1 MPESAAAGGAQA
13 ALRTMDKVIVAI
25 HGVGS
30 QQRSETIRRVTT
42 QFSAYSKPRVALMPL
57 GFFYVDKVGQVKVSQ
72 LDVPADDALDKI
84 GFAEVFWADIPKK
97 VDKDSD
103 TLEEIKAWGRTVVS
117 RAEAA
122 YGKVNAGTPRL
133 DQADFQLGAAVIE
146 EIIETVAVLENL
158 LFIADKMGLFKF
170 DLAPVL
176 REYVGDVQ
184 VVAEFRFFRE
194 RIVYRFHK
202 AMHDVIKACH
212 GAPEVYVVAHSEG
225 TVVAFL
231 AMLEALSRPP
241 GTHVVDPDD
250 PTNEDKVV
258 STDWIDAVRGF
269 MTIGSP
275 IDKHLVLWP
284 QMWSQLNPSMR
295 QLQHK
300 IKWRNY
306 YDHGDPIGFK
316 LDTAKTYLDRTGC
329 QAFDFHSDPE
339 RDDFGFSRY
348 WLPGKA
354 HNDYWTD
361 NAVFDHFIRSVVRGE
376 EVSKKPQGSKL
387 VGAVSTSL
395 PYLLSAALHLA
406 AVFLLFKALL
416 IYLEGA
422 PPAAP
427 AAPAA
432 AAVELILLLTRTVFC
447 LGGLLLGVTVVA
459 RVPRLVNRWWKWLW
473 LPVLFGVAMAGVYW
487 LCLPDPVARALS
499 TIFQLLLKLLLPAA
513 AYASLPPP
521 GDTVVFGKGILL
533 GVAAVLGCSG
543 WVLKRNRRRG
553 RRTLIAAGATAVLL
567 LVVLQIVATDS
578 QDPQPVWPLVLAG
591 AAFLYLWWLGIL
603 VFDLA
608 FIWHRYIRHS
618 VAAET
623 LHHWYQRMEAMP
635 KTLWQIL
642 QPAGKGAAT
651 STAADGD

>member
-1 MPESAAAGGAQA
+1 MAESAAAGGAQA

-42 QFSAYSKPRVALMPL
+42 QFSAHSKPRVALMPL

-72 LDVPADDALDKI
+72 LDVPAGDTLDKI

-122 YGKVNAGTPRL
+122 YGKVNAATPRL
-133 DQADFQLGAAVIE
+133 DQADFQLGAAVVE
-146 EIIETVAVLENL
+146 EIVETVAVLENL

-202 AMHDVIKACH
+202 AMHDVIQACQ

-225 TVVAFL
+225 TVVALL
-231 AMLEALSRPP
+231 AMLEALSSAPASQ
-241 GTHVVDPDD
+241 VADPDD

-258 STDWIDAVRGF
+258 STDWILALRGF

-284 QMWSQLNPSMR
+284 QMWSGLNPAAR
-295 QLQHK
+295 RLEHK

-306 YDHGDPIGFK
+306 YDYGDPIGFK
-316 LDTAKTYLDRTGC
+316 LDAAKTYLDNTGC
-329 QAFDFHSDPE
+329 QAFDFASDPE

-354 HNDYWTD
+354 HKDYWTD
-361 NAVFDHFIRSVVRGE
+361 NAVFDHFIRSVVLGE
-376 EVSKKPQGSKL
+376 EVKDKPRGRAL
-387 VGAVSTSL
+387 VGAVSTAL

-416 IYLEGA
+416 IYLEGVPSLA
-422 PPAAP
+422 L
-427 AAPAA
+427 
-432 AAVELILLLTRTVFC
+432 ELILLLTRTVFC

-473 LPVLFGVAMAGVYW
+473 LPVLFGLAMAGLYW
-487 LCLPDPVARALS
+487 LWLPEPVALALA
-499 TIFQLLLKLLLPAA
+499 TIVQMLLQLLLPAA
-513 AYASLPPP
+513 AFAALPPP
-521 GDTVVFGKGILL
+521 GDAVVFGKGVLL
-533 GVAAVLGCSG
+533 GIAALLACSG
-543 WVLKRNRRRG
+543 WVLTRNRRRG
-553 RRTLIAAGATAVLL
+553 RRALVAAGAVAVLL
-567 LVVLQIVATDS
+567 LVVLQIVATDR

-608 FIWHRYIRHS
+608 FIWHRYIRQS

-623 LHHWYQRMEAMP
+623 LHHWYRRMEAVP
-635 KTLWQIL
+635 KTLRQIL
-642 QPAGKGAAT
+642 MPATTERAAAP
-651 STAADGD
+651 SARDGG